1 MLSHNELSL
10 SPTFLTY
17 SEYKN
22 MEVHGDI
29 FAVNTASSSGLKGY
43 DCQPVFYE
51 GKFKWHTIK
60 TQMYQTITLAHVP
73 LFFEKFLFT

>member
-51 GKFKWHTIK
+51 GKFK
-60 TQMYQTITLAHVP
+60 
-73 LFFEKFLFT
+73 